1 MTHPGIAAPPL
12 RPSALG
18 AFVVFGTLMA
28 ASPCYAQ
35 GTIGI
40 VAGNGTEISSV
51 SGIGGPATSASI
63 GLATGVAVDRAGN
76 IYIADSISNLVRK
89 VNTNGVISNYA
100 GGGPPTAL
108 GDGGPATSARLVFA
122 ASMHVGMAVDSVG
135 NLYIADIGDSR
146 IRKVDASGNIST
158 VAGNSQS
165 LGLGGFSGDGGPAT
179 SAALNSPQGVAV
191 DSAGNIYIADTGNGR
206 IRKVDAGTQNITTI
220 AGIGASGASDS
231 GDGGPAASAQLSSI
245 SDVAVDSSGNVY
257 IADQEHI
264 RKVNTSAVISTV
276 VQGFFGNCSPNPTP
290 AASADVAAN
299 GLGVDIAGDLFIADH
314 SASCVQELETNG
326 TVSTVAGGGATLNAN
341 GIPATSAAIGQPYA
355 VAVDSSGNFYIG
367 SGSYVYKVGA
377 QTTAP
382 SAMPSIGSAGVVNGG
397 SFVPGI
403 SPNSWVTITGSNLA
417 STTASWT
424 VTGGVLPTSL
434 AGVSVSIGGLPAYVE
449 YVSPGQINVLS
460 PANLTNTFPTVVV
473 TNSVGSSAPA
483 TVFNNPYFPAFFT
496 WPNNQVVAT
505 HADFTWAAANGTFSG
520 TPTVPAKPGE
530 TIILWGTGFGPTTP
544 ADPPGITTPGTQ
556 TYSTTALPTIS
567 VNLVSATVYG
577 AALAPGFAG
586 LYQIAFQV
594 PASLPN
600 GSYQLVL
607 AIAGATSS
615 NVPMLTVAK

>member
-1 MTHPGIAAPPL
+1 MVH
-12 RPSALG
+12 
-18 AFVVFGTLMA
+18 
-28 ASPCYAQ
+28 
-35 GTIGI
+35 
-40 VAGNGTEISSV
+40 
-51 SGIGGPATSASI
+51 
-63 GLATGVAVDRAGN
+63 
-76 IYIADSISNLVRK
+76 K
-89 VNTNGVISNYA
+89 VNTAGVISNYA
-100 GGGPPTAL
+100 GGGVVAL
-108 GDGGPATSARLVFA
+108 GDGGPATSARLVFG
-122 ASMHVGMAVDSVG
+122 ASINIGLAVDGGG

-146 IRKVDASGNIST
+146 IRKVDTAGNIST
-158 VAGNSQS
+158 VAGNSQT

-179 SAALNSPQGVAV
+179 SAALNSPEGVTV

-206 IRKVDAGTQNITTI
+206 IRKVDAVSGNITTI

-231 GDGGPAASAQLSSI
+231 GDGGPATSAQLSSI
-245 SDVAVDSSGNVY
+245 SDVAVDSKGNVY

-264 RKVNTSAVISTV
+264 RKVSASGTISTV
-276 VQGFFGNCSPNPTP
+276 VQGFFGTCSQNPTP

-299 GLGVDIAGDLFIADH
+299 GLGVDSAGDLFIADH

-355 VAVDSSGNFYIG
+355 VTVDGSGNFYIG

-377 QTTAP
+377 QTIAP

-434 AGVSVSIGGLPAYVE
+434 AGVSVSIGGLPAYVA

-460 PANLTNTFPTVVV
+460 PANLTNTFPMVVV
-473 TNSVGSSAPA
+473 TNSAGSSSPA
-483 TVFNNPYFPAFFT
+483 TVFNNPSFPAFFT
-496 WPNNQVVAT
+496 WPNNQVVAS
-505 HADFTWAAANGTFSG
+505 HAADFTFAVANGTFTG
-520 TPTVPAKPGE
+520 AATVPAKPGE

-544 ADPPGITTPGTQ
+544 VPPAGMTVPTTQ

-567 VNLVSATVYG
+567 VNLVPATVYG
-577 AALAPGFAG
+577 AALAPGYAG

-600 GSYQLVL
+600 GSYQVVL
-607 AIAGATSS
+607 AIGGTPST
-615 NVPMLTVAK
+615 NVPNLTVAQ